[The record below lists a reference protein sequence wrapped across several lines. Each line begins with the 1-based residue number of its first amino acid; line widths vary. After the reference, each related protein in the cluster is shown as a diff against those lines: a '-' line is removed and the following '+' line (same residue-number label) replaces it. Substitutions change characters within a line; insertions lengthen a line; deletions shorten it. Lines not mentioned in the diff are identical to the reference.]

1 MVDTLKGMAEN
12 YEKLHRLQMIEIILR
27 EMHSYVHNVVTRIE
41 EDFDCCEDFEEYV
54 FDDYITESIIKNTK
68 ENMATLGK
76 YVSAK
81 SYGDLFKSYAEKM

>member
-27 EMHSYVHNVVTRIE
+27 EMHSYVRNVVNRIE
-41 EDFDCCEDFEEYV
+41 EDFDCCEDFKEYV
-54 FDDYITESIIKNTK
+54 FDDYITESVIKNTK

-76 YVSAK
+76 YVGTK

>member
-1 MVDTLKGMAEN
+1 MVGTLKGMAEN

-54 FDDYITESIIKNTK
+54 FDDYITESVIKNTK
-68 ENMATLGK
+68 ENMVTLGK
-76 YVSAK
+76 YVGAK
-81 SYGDLFKSYAEKM
+81 SYGDLFKNYTEKI

>member
-1 MVDTLKGMAEN
+1 MTDTLKGMAEN

-54 FDDYITESIIKNTK
+54 FDDYITESVVKNTK

-76 YVSAK
+76 YVGAK
-81 SYGDLFKSYAEKM
+81 SYGDLFKSYTEKM